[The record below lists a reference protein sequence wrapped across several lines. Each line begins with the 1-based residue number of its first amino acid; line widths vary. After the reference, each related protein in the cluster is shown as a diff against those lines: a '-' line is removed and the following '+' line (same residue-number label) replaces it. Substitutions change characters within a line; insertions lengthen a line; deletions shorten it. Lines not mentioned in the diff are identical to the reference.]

1 MPLDSLDPAAA
12 GAVLDRVFDG
22 WRPDGPGGGVAVLR
36 GGEVLVRRGFG
47 LADLEHGVPVGEA
60 TRFHVASISKTFCA
74 AAVLSLAA
82 EGRLSLDDDVR
93 RWVPQLWTPAPVT
106 LRHLLSMTSG
116 LRDTGELFRLA
127 GVFYDH
133 PRTLDDNLAMLL
145 SQRSLSFPTGQRF
158 VYTNVNFML
167 ASRIAELVSGLRF
180 QELLAERFFRPL
192 GLADTAVKD
201 GPTEF
206 HARLASPYVPLPE
219 GGWAK
224 GLWGFGSLGAG
235 ALVSSVPDI
244 ARWLAFLR
252 SRPDLLGPM
261 SEPARAADGG
271 RLNYGLG
278 LQVRRWRGL
287 DVLGHG
293 GSHIGYKAY
302 AALVPALDLGLVLLA
317 NREDTDPDRR
327 VREILD
333 GLAGDRMPEAHPRAR
348 AKAAAH
354 PAATPAIDGL
364 YLDAASGETL
374 TLKASDGAVET
385 SKLGIA
391 HAMVPEGAPD
401 DAPGGGGFADP
412 WPILPAR
419 VRLEP
424 RPGGGRPRVR
434 LWFGGQTGTFEP
446 VDAPWSPSP
455 ADLAAYEGRYRSAE
469 TRSDVHVGLD
479 GDRLAVALGAP
490 FHARAVLPAE
500 PVAPGIFRLRSE
512 RPGFPFELALRIDPV
527 AGRLLLS
534 SDRLKDAA
542 FDRVEED
549 A

>member
-12 GAVLDRVFDG
+12 GAAIDRVFDG
-22 WRPDGPGGGVAVLR
+22 WGPDGPGGGVALLR
-36 GGEVLVRRGFG
+36 GGEVLVQRAYG
-47 LADLEHGVPVGEA
+47 LADLEHRVPVAGD

-82 EGRLSLDDDVR
+82 EGRLSLDEDVR
-93 RWVPQLWTPAPVT
+93 RWVPDLWAPAPVT

-116 LRDTGELFRLA
+116 LRDSGELFRLA

-158 VYTNVNFML
+158 IYTNVNFML
-167 ASRIAELVSGLRF
+167 ASRIAELASGLGFR
-180 QELLAERFFRPL
+180 ELLAERFFRPL
-192 GLADTAVKD
+192 GLSDTAVKD

-206 HARLASPYVPLPE
+206 HARLASPYVPLPD

-235 ALVSSVPDI
+235 ALVSSVPDV
-244 ARWLAFLR
+244 ARWLGFLR

-302 AALVPALDLGLVLLA
+302 AALVPALDLGLVLLT

-327 VREILD
+327 VREVLD
-333 GLAGDRMPEAHPRAR
+333 ALAGDRMPDEHPRAR
-348 AKAAAH
+348 AKALAH

-364 YLDAASGETL
+364 YLDRASGETL
-374 TLKASDGAVET
+374 TLKAADGAVET

-391 HAMVPEGAPD
+391 HVMVPDGGPDGA
-401 DAPGGGGFADP
+401 GFADP

-419 VRLEP
+419 IRLEP

-434 LWFGGQTGTFEP
+434 LWFGGQTGAFEP
-446 VDAPWSPSP
+446 VEEPWAPSV
-455 ADLAAYEGRYRSAE
+455 ADLAACEGRYRSAE
-469 TRSDVHVGLD
+469 TRSDVHVRLSG
-479 GDRLAVALGAP
+479 GRLAVALGAP
-490 FHARAVLPAE
+490 FHGRAELPAE
-500 PVAPGIFRLRSE
+500 PVAPGIFRLRSD

-527 AGRLLLS
+527 AGRLVLS